1 VSNKLVA
8 LAIAIGQREGFGIE
22 GDIPTRLNNPGD
34 LLYARQV
41 NAAPHAVTGLDGKV
55 RVYASFK
62 TLADGWAAL
71 YAQIRLDAGR
81 GKTLAEFID
90 KYAPGSDGN
99 DPASYL
105 AFVMRQ
111 ISCQNASAK
120 LAELI
125 A

>member
-1 VSNKLVA
+1 MSKLVS
-8 LAIAIGQREGFGIE
+8 LAIAIGRREGFGIA

-34 LLYARQV
+34 LMFARQK
-41 NAAPHAVTGLDGKV
+41 NAAPAAITGRDGKV
-55 RVYASFK
+55 RIYASFK

-81 GKTLAEFID
+81 GKTLEEFID
-90 KYAPGSDGN
+90 KYAPGSDDN

-111 ISCQNASAK
+111 IGCQDKTTK
-120 LAELI
+120 LSTLI
-125 A
+125 AQ